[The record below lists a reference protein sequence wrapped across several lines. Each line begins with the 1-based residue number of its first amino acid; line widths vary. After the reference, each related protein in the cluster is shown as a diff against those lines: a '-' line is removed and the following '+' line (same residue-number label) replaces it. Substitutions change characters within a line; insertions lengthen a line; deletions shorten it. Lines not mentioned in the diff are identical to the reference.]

1 MNNGFFETRDTGLS
15 GYPSRLRFEW
25 WLIEQDVASNRS
37 RIGFKLFG
45 TGGTLAGAWS
55 TLFRAYVNVAGQ
67 EWNTGRHNL
76 YNGTVII
83 QGEKWISHDS
93 AGGGWFEVFSD
104 AAIYQNSNNSFG
116 KASWYLPTIP
126 RASQPSIT
134 SYPNNTPDFNLGDT
148 ITIHMNSV
156 NGAFRHNVY
165 FMYADKTYEVARDV
179 QFNCVFDTSKIA
191 EEIYK
196 ITTSKK
202 AYSGQIKVDTLF
214 NGNLTG
220 SKTCHYNAHLVG
232 VEPTFTEFAC
242 FDTNAATKAI
252 TGNDQVFIQGQSRLG
267 VKIAKEN
274 KAETKKYASMS
285 KYLASAFGVSV
296 TKNYSATDD
305 VQIDVGV
312 VNANSNQVVSV
323 SAIDSREF
331 STVVNKNIVVI
342 PYSVPTLVLSGGRIN
357 GFDRETKIKLSGT
370 FSRLT
375 IGNTQKNIINSKTG
389 VQFRIKPN
397 GSDWEEWINK
407 PFTIKDNT
415 IIVEDFIIGLDSDKS
430 YMLEAKITDSLT
442 SISIR
447 ILVPAGSPKFFIG
460 KDGRISIGDVPT
472 VDKPN
477 ANRGQLEVHGDI
489 YSNGYKLLADAP
501 GVVKPQNIKLASN
514 EELNNGW
521 TEIPIGHNISL
532 FIMTLKETPARDY
545 HIGWDGIPVDD
556 YPLPQNV
563 TILTGSINA
572 VATDA
577 AISFNIRPGIRT
589 LHDGSI
595 RNVADGVWKNNYSR
609 FVENCRVRW
618 SGFIIAQK

>member
-1 MNNGFFETRDTGLS
+1 MNNGNFETRDTGLS

-165 FMYADKTYEVARDV
+165 FMYADKTYEIARDV
-179 QFNCVFDTSKIA
+179 QFNCVFDTNKIA

-232 VEPTFTEFAC
+232 VEPTFTEFTC
-242 FDTNAATKAI
+242 FDTNNVTKAV

-274 KAETKKYASMS
+274 KAEAKKYASMS
-285 KYLASAFGVSV
+285 KYLASAFGVSS
-296 TKNYSATDD
+296 TKVFSDTAD
-305 VQIDVGV
+305 VQLDLGV
-312 VNANSNQVVSV
+312 VNANTNQVVSV
-323 SAIDSREF
+323 SALDSRDF
-331 STVVNKNIVVI
+331 ATVVRKNITVI
-342 PYSVPTLVLSGGRIN
+342 PYSRPTLNVSAGRKGNFENETIVKISGNITSLKIGSIEKNSVLSLRC
-357 GFDRETKIKLSGT
+357 RTKSSMDSDFGPA
-370 FSRLT
+370 
-375 IGNTQKNIINSKTG
+375 QNI
-389 VQFRIKPN
+389 
-397 GSDWEEWINK
+397 
-407 PFTIKDNT
+407 PFT
-415 IIVEDFIIGLDSDKS
+415 LDSDMVLRVPDFHVALDNTLKHT
-430 YMLEAKITDSLT
+430 LEFEITDKLSSVKVYAEIDVGIPIFRISTKTKKLYNNEERVLT
-442 SISIR
+442 EKDVIPADNIVGQPKTKYSTEE
-447 ILVPAGSPKFFIG
+447 ILVGTWI
-460 KDGRISIGDVPT
+460 DGRKIYRKVYSGKGDVPHEVQVDPCAT
-472 VDKPN
+472 VIDM
-477 ANRGQLEVHGDI
+477 RMM
-489 YSNGYKLLADAP
+489 
-501 GVVKPQNIKLASN
+501 VKNKA
-514 EELNNGW
+514 NNGSW
-521 TEIPIGHNISL
+521 RTVPWLYDTMDNSWVAGFYMDSL
-532 FIMTLKETPARDY
+532 RKVVVMQL
-545 HIGWDGIPVDD
+545 
-556 YPLPQNV
+556 
-563 TILTGSINA
+563 
-572 VATDA
+572 
-577 AISFNIRPGIRT
+577 
-589 LHDGSI
+589 
-595 RNVADGVWKNNYSR
+595 KNNMASAY
-609 FVENCRVRW
+609 W
-618 SGFIIAQK
+618 WHLIIDYCKDQEPIL

>member
-134 SYPNNTPDFNLGDT
+134 SYPNNTPDFNLGET

-165 FMYADKTYEVARDV
+165 FMYADKTYEIARDV

-267 VKIAKEN
+267 IKIAQEN
-274 KAETKKYASMS
+274 KAEAKKYASMS
-285 KYLASAFGVSV
+285 KYLASAFGVSA
-296 TKNYSATDD
+296 TKAFSDTVD
-305 VQIDVGV
+305 VQLDLGV
-312 VNANSNQVVSV
+312 VNANTNQVVSV
-323 SAIDSREF
+323 SALDSRDF
-331 STVVNKNIVVI
+331 ATVVRKNITVI
-342 PYSVPTLVLSGGRIN
+342 PYSRPTLNVSAGRKGNFENETIIKISSNITSLKIDNAERNGVLSLRC
-357 GFDRETKIKLSGT
+357 RTKSSMDSDFGAA
-370 FSRLT
+370 
-375 IGNTQKNIINSKTG
+375 QNI
-389 VQFRIKPN
+389 
-397 GSDWEEWINK
+397 
-407 PFTIKDNT
+407 PFT
-415 IIVEDFIIGLDSDKS
+415 LDSDTVLRVPDFHVALDNTLKHT
-430 YMLEAKITDSLT
+430 LEFEITDKLSSVKVYAEIDVGIPIFRISTKTKKLYNNEERVLT
-442 SISIR
+442 ENDVIPADNIVGQPKTKYSTEE
-447 ILVPAGSPKFFIG
+447 ILVGTWI
-460 KDGRISIGDVPT
+460 DGRKIYRKVYSGKGDVPHEVQVDPCAT
-472 VDKPN
+472 VIDM
-477 ANRGQLEVHGDI
+477 RMM
-489 YSNGYKLLADAP
+489 
-501 GVVKPQNIKLASN
+501 VKNKA
-514 EELNNGW
+514 NNGSW
-521 TEIPIGHNISL
+521 RTVPWLYDTMDNSWVAGFYMDSL
-532 FIMTLKETPARDY
+532 RKVVVMQL
-545 HIGWDGIPVDD
+545 
-556 YPLPQNV
+556 
-563 TILTGSINA
+563 
-572 VATDA
+572 
-577 AISFNIRPGIRT
+577 
-589 LHDGSI
+589 
-595 RNVADGVWKNNYSR
+595 KNNMASAY
-609 FVENCRVRW
+609 W
-618 SGFIIAQK
+618 WHLIIDYCKDQEPIL

>member
-45 TGGTLAGAWS
+45 TGGTLTGAWS

-134 SYPNNTPDFNLGDT
+134 SYPNNTPDFNLGET

-165 FMYADKTYEVARDV
+165 FMYADKTYEIARDV
-179 QFNCVFDTSKIA
+179 QFNCVFDTNKIA

-232 VEPTFTEFAC
+232 VEPTFTEFTC
-242 FDTNAATKAI
+242 FDTNNVTKAI
-252 TGNDQVFIQGQSRLG
+252 TGNDQVFIQGQSRLS
-267 VKIAKEN
+267 VKIAKEM
-274 KAETKKYASMS
+274 KAEAKKYASMS
-285 KYLASAFGVSV
+285 KYLASAFGVSA
-296 TKNYSATDD
+296 TKAFSDTTD
-305 VQIDVGV
+305 VQLDLGV
-312 VNANSNQVVSV
+312 VNANTNQVVSV
-323 SAIDSREF
+323 SALDSRDF
-331 STVVNKNIVVI
+331 ATVVRRNITVI
-342 PYSVPTLVLSGGRIN
+342 PYSRPTLNVSAGRKGN
-357 GFDRETKIKLSGT
+357 FENETIIKISSNITSLK
-370 FSRLT
+370 
-375 IGNTQKNIINSKTG
+375 IGNTEKNG
-389 VQFRIKPN
+389 VLSLRCRTKSSMD
-397 GSDWEEWINK
+397 SDFGPAQNI
-407 PFTIKDNT
+407 PFT
-415 IIVEDFIIGLDSDKS
+415 LDSDMVLRVPDFHVALDNTLKHT
-430 YMLEAKITDSLT
+430 LEFEITDKLSSVKVYAEIDVGIPIFRISTKTKKLYNNEERVLT
-442 SISIR
+442 ENDVIPADNIVGQPKTKYSTEE
-447 ILVPAGSPKFFIG
+447 ILVGTWI
-460 KDGRISIGDVPT
+460 DGRKIYRKVYSGKGDVPHEVQVDPCAT
-472 VDKPN
+472 VIDM
-477 ANRGQLEVHGDI
+477 RMM
-489 YSNGYKLLADAP
+489 
-501 GVVKPQNIKLASN
+501 VKNKA
-514 EELNNGW
+514 NNGSW
-521 TEIPIGHNISL
+521 RTVPWLYDTMDNSWVAGFYMDSL
-532 FIMTLKETPARDY
+532 RKVVVMQL
-545 HIGWDGIPVDD
+545 
-556 YPLPQNV
+556 
-563 TILTGSINA
+563 
-572 VATDA
+572 
-577 AISFNIRPGIRT
+577 
-589 LHDGSI
+589 
-595 RNVADGVWKNNYSR
+595 KNNMASAY
-609 FVENCRVRW
+609 W
-618 SGFIIAQK
+618 WHLIIDYCKDQEPIL

>member
-67 EWNTGRHNL
+67 EWNTGRHDL
-76 YNGTVII
+76 YNGSVII

-134 SYPNNTPDFNLGDT
+134 SYPNNTPDFNLGET

-179 QFNCVFDTSKIA
+179 QFNCVFDTNKIA

-232 VEPTFTEFAC
+232 VEPTFTEFTC

-267 VKIAKEN
+267 VKITEEK
-274 KAETKKYASMS
+274 KAEAKKYASMS
-285 KYLASAFGVSV
+285 KYLASAFGVSA
-296 TKNYSATDD
+296 TKGFSDTAD
-305 VQIDVGV
+305 VQLDLGV
-312 VNANSNQVVSV
+312 VNANTNQVVSI
-323 SAIDSREF
+323 SALDSRDF
-331 STVVNKNIVVI
+331 ATVVRKNITVI
-342 PYSVPTLVLSGGRIN
+342 PYSRPTLNVSAGRKGNFENETIVKISGNITSLKIGSTEKNGVLSLRC
-357 GFDRETKIKLSGT
+357 RTKSSMDSDFGP
-370 FSRLT
+370 
-375 IGNTQKNIINSKTG
+375 TQNI
-389 VQFRIKPN
+389 
-397 GSDWEEWINK
+397 
-407 PFTIKDNT
+407 PFT
-415 IIVEDFIIGLDSDKS
+415 LDSDMILRVPDFYVALDNTLKH
-430 YMLEAKITDSLT
+430 MLEFEITDKLSSVKVYVEIDVGIPIFRISTKTKKLYNNEERVLT
-442 SISIR
+442 EKDTISAENI
-447 ILVPAGSPKFFIG
+447 VGQPKTKYSTEKIEVG
-460 KDGRISIGDVPT
+460 TWIDGRKIYRKVYSGKGNVPREVT
-472 VDKPN
+472 VDRC
-477 ANRGQLEVHGDI
+477 ATVIDMRMM
-489 YSNGYKLLADAP
+489 
-501 GVVKPQNIKLASN
+501 VKNKA
-514 EELNNGW
+514 NNGSW
-521 TEIPIGHNISL
+521 RTVPWLYDTADNSWVAGFYLDSL
-532 FIMTLKETPARDY
+532 RSVVVMQLKEKMSDTYWWHMIIDY
-545 HIGWDGIPVDD
+545 CIDPESM
-556 YPLPQNV
+556 P
-563 TILTGSINA
+563 
-572 VATDA
+572 
-577 AISFNIRPGIRT
+577 
-589 LHDGSI
+589 
-595 RNVADGVWKNNYSR
+595 
-609 FVENCRVRW
+609 
-618 SGFIIAQK
+618 

>member
-126 RASQPSIT
+126 RASQPSII
-134 SYPNNTPDFNLGDT
+134 SYPNNTPDFNLGET

-156 NGAFRHNVY
+156 NRAFRHNVY
-165 FMYADKTYEVARDV
+165 FMYADKTYEIARDV
-179 QFNCVFDTSKIA
+179 QFNCVFDTNKIA

-232 VEPTFTEFAC
+232 VEPTFTEFTC

-267 VKIAKEN
+267 VKIAQEN
-274 KAETKKYASMS
+274 KAEAKKYASMS
-285 KYLASAFGVSV
+285 KYLASAFGVSA
-296 TKNYSATDD
+296 TKGFSDTAD
-305 VQIDVGV
+305 VQLDLGI
-312 VNANSNQVVSV
+312 VNANTNQVVSV
-323 SAIDSREF
+323 SALDSRDF
-331 STVVNKNIVVI
+331 ATIVRKNITVI
-342 PYSVPTLVLSGGRIN
+342 PYSRPTLNVSAGRKGNFENETIVKISGNIASL
-357 GFDRETKIKLSGT
+357 K
-370 FSRLT
+370 
-375 IGNTQKNIINSKTG
+375 IGNTERNGVLSLRCITKSSMDSDFGAAQNI
-389 VQFRIKPN
+389 
-397 GSDWEEWINK
+397 
-407 PFTIKDNT
+407 PFT
-415 IIVEDFIIGLDSDKS
+415 LDSDMVLRVPDFYVALDNTLKH
-430 YMLEAKITDSLT
+430 MLEFEITDKLSSVKVYAEIDVGIPILRISTKTKKLYNNEERVLT
-442 SISIR
+442 EKDVIPADNIVGQPKTKYSTEE
-447 ILVPAGSPKFFIG
+447 ILVGTWI
-460 KDGRISIGDVPT
+460 DGRKIYRKVYSGKGDVPHEVQVDPCAT
-472 VDKPN
+472 VIDM
-477 ANRGQLEVHGDI
+477 RMM
-489 YSNGYKLLADAP
+489 
-501 GVVKPQNIKLASN
+501 VKNKA
-514 EELNNGW
+514 NNGSW
-521 TEIPIGHNISL
+521 RTVPWLYDTMDNTWVAGFYMDSL
-532 FIMTLKETPARDY
+532 RKVVVMQL
-545 HIGWDGIPVDD
+545 
-556 YPLPQNV
+556 
-563 TILTGSINA
+563 
-572 VATDA
+572 
-577 AISFNIRPGIRT
+577 
-589 LHDGSI
+589 
-595 RNVADGVWKNNYSR
+595 KNNMASAY
-609 FVENCRVRW
+609 W
-618 SGFIIAQK
+618 WHLIIDYCKDQEPTL

>member
-134 SYPNNTPDFNLGDT
+134 SYPNNTPDFNLGET

-165 FMYADKTYEVARDV
+165 FMYADKAYEIARDV

-220 SKTCHYNAHLVG
+220 SKTCHYNAHLIE

-242 FDTNAATKAI
+242 FDTNAATKVI

-267 VKIAKEN
+267 IKIAKEN
-274 KAETKKYASMS
+274 KAEAKKYASMS
-285 KYLASAFGVSV
+285 KYLASAFGVSA
-296 TKNYSATDD
+296 TKAFSDTAD
-305 VQIDVGV
+305 VQLDIGV
-312 VNANSNQVVSV
+312 VNANTNQVVSV
-323 SAIDSREF
+323 SALDSRDF
-331 STVVNKNIVVI
+331 ATVVRKNITVI
-342 PYSVPTLVLSGGRIN
+342 PYSRPTLNVSAGRKGNFENETIIKISSNITSLKIDNAERNGVLSLRCRTKSSMD
-357 GFDRETKIKLSGT
+357 FDFGAA
-370 FSRLT
+370 
-375 IGNTQKNIINSKTG
+375 QNI
-389 VQFRIKPN
+389 
-397 GSDWEEWINK
+397 
-407 PFTIKDNT
+407 PFT
-415 IIVEDFIIGLDSDKS
+415 LDSDMVLRVPDFHVALDNTLKHT
-430 YMLEAKITDSLT
+430 LEFEITDKLSSVKVYAEIDVGIPIFRISTKTKKLYNNEERVLT
-442 SISIR
+442 ENDVIPADNIVGQPKTKYSTEE
-447 ILVPAGSPKFFIG
+447 ILVGTWI
-460 KDGRISIGDVPT
+460 DGRKIYRKVYSGKGDVPREVPVDRCAT
-472 VDKPN
+472 VIDM
-477 ANRGQLEVHGDI
+477 RMM
-489 YSNGYKLLADAP
+489 
-501 GVVKPQNIKLASN
+501 VKNKA
-514 EELNNGW
+514 NNGSW
-521 TEIPIGHNISL
+521 RTVPWLYDTMDNTWVAGFYMDSL
-532 FIMTLKETPARDY
+532 RKVVVMQL
-545 HIGWDGIPVDD
+545 
-556 YPLPQNV
+556 
-563 TILTGSINA
+563 
-572 VATDA
+572 
-577 AISFNIRPGIRT
+577 
-589 LHDGSI
+589 
-595 RNVADGVWKNNYSR
+595 KNNMASAY
-609 FVENCRVRW
+609 W
-618 SGFIIAQK
+618 WHLIIDYCKDQEPIL

>member
-134 SYPNNTPDFNLGDT
+134 SYPNNTPDFNLGET

-165 FMYADKTYEVARDV
+165 FMYADKTYEIARDV
-179 QFNCVFDTSKIA
+179 QFNCVFDTNKIA

-232 VEPTFTEFAC
+232 VEPTFTEFTC

-252 TGNDQVFIQGQSRLG
+252 TGNDQVFIQGQSRLS
-267 VKIAKEN
+267 VKIAKET
-274 KAETKKYASMS
+274 KAEAKKYASMS

-331 STVVNKNIVVI
+331 STVVNKNITVI
-342 PYSVPTLVLSGGRIN
+342 PYSRPTLNVSAGRKGNFENETIVKISGNITSLKIGSIEKNDVLSLRC
-357 GFDRETKIKLSGT
+357 RTKSSMDSDFGP
-370 FSRLT
+370 
-375 IGNTQKNIINSKTG
+375 TQNI
-389 VQFRIKPN
+389 
-397 GSDWEEWINK
+397 
-407 PFTIKDNT
+407 PFT
-415 IIVEDFIIGLDSDKS
+415 LDSDMILRVPDFYVALDNTLKH
-430 YMLEAKITDSLT
+430 MLEFEITDKLSSVKVYAEIDVGIPILRISTKTKKLYNNEERVLT
-442 SISIR
+442 EKDVIPADNIVGQPKTKYSTEE
-447 ILVPAGSPKFFIG
+447 ILVGTWI
-460 KDGRISIGDVPT
+460 DGRKIYRKVYSGKGDVPHEVQVDPCAT
-472 VDKPN
+472 VIDM
-477 ANRGQLEVHGDI
+477 RM
-489 YSNGYKLLADAP
+489 
-501 GVVKPQNIKLASN
+501 VVKNKA
-514 EELNNGW
+514 NNGSW
-521 TEIPIGHNISL
+521 RTVPWLYDTADNSWVAGFYLDSL
-532 FIMTLKETPARDY
+532 RSVIVMQLKENMRNAYWWHFVIDY
-545 HIGWDGIPVDD
+545 CIDSESMP
-556 YPLPQNV
+556 
-563 TILTGSINA
+563 
-572 VATDA
+572 
-577 AISFNIRPGIRT
+577 
-589 LHDGSI
+589 
-595 RNVADGVWKNNYSR
+595 
-609 FVENCRVRW
+609 
-618 SGFIIAQK
+618 

>member
-116 KASWYLPTIP
+116 TASWYLPTIP

-134 SYPNNTPDFNLGDT
+134 SYPNNTPDFNLGET

-165 FMYADKTYEVARDV
+165 FMYADKTYEIARDV
-179 QFNCVFDTSKIA
+179 QFNCVFDTNKIA

-232 VEPTFTEFAC
+232 VEPTFTEFTC
-242 FDTNAATKAI
+242 FDTNNVTKAI

-267 VKIAKEN
+267 VKIAKEK
-274 KAETKKYASMS
+274 KAEAKKYASMS
-285 KYLASAFGVSV
+285 KYLASAFGVSA
-296 TKNYSATDD
+296 TKGFSDTAD
-305 VQIDVGV
+305 VQLDLGV
-312 VNANSNQVVSV
+312 VNVNTTQVVSV
-323 SAIDSREF
+323 SALDSRDF
-331 STVVNKNIVVI
+331 ATVVRKNITVI
-342 PYSVPTLVLSGGRIN
+342 PYSRPTLNVSAGRKGNFENETIVKISGNITSLKIGSIEKNGVLSLRC
-357 GFDRETKIKLSGT
+357 RTKSSMDSDFGP
-370 FSRLT
+370 
-375 IGNTQKNIINSKTG
+375 TQNI
-389 VQFRIKPN
+389 
-397 GSDWEEWINK
+397 
-407 PFTIKDNT
+407 PFT
-415 IIVEDFIIGLDSDKS
+415 LDSDMILRVPDFYVALDNTLKH
-430 YMLEAKITDSLT
+430 MLEFEITDKLSSVKVYAEIDVGIPILRISTKTKKLYNNEERVLT
-442 SISIR
+442 EKDVIPADNIVGQPKTKYSTEE
-447 ILVPAGSPKFFIG
+447 ILVGTWI
-460 KDGRISIGDVPT
+460 DGRKIYRKVYSGKGDVPHEVQVDPCAT
-472 VDKPN
+472 VIDM
-477 ANRGQLEVHGDI
+477 RMM
-489 YSNGYKLLADAP
+489 
-501 GVVKPQNIKLASN
+501 VKNKA
-514 EELNNGW
+514 NNGSW
-521 TEIPIGHNISL
+521 RTVPWLYDTMDNSWVAGFYMDSL
-532 FIMTLKETPARDY
+532 RKVVVMQL
-545 HIGWDGIPVDD
+545 
-556 YPLPQNV
+556 
-563 TILTGSINA
+563 
-572 VATDA
+572 
-577 AISFNIRPGIRT
+577 
-589 LHDGSI
+589 
-595 RNVADGVWKNNYSR
+595 KNNMASAY
-609 FVENCRVRW
+609 W
-618 SGFIIAQK
+618 WHLIIDYCKDQEPTL

>member
-93 AGGGWFEVFSD
+93 AGGGWFEMFSD

-134 SYPNNTPDFNLGDT
+134 SYPNNTPDFNLGET
-148 ITIHMNSV
+148 IIIHMNSV

-165 FMYADKTYEVARDV
+165 FMYADKAYEIARDV
-179 QFNCVFDTSKIA
+179 QFNCVFYTNKIA

-232 VEPTFTEFAC
+232 VEPTFTEFTC

-267 VKIAKEN
+267 VKIAQEN
-274 KAETKKYASMS
+274 KAEAKKYASMS
-285 KYLASAFGVSV
+285 KYLASAFGI
-296 TKNYSATDD
+296 SATKAFSDTTD
-305 VQIDVGV
+305 VQLDLGV
-312 VNANSNQVVSV
+312 VNANTNQVVSV
-323 SAIDSREF
+323 SALDSRDF
-331 STVVNKNIVVI
+331 ATVVRKNITVI
-342 PYSVPTLVLSGGRIN
+342 PYSRPTLNVSAGRKGNFENETIIKISSNITSLKIDNAERNGVLSLRC
-357 GFDRETKIKLSGT
+357 RTKSSMDSDFGAA
-370 FSRLT
+370 
-375 IGNTQKNIINSKTG
+375 QNI
-389 VQFRIKPN
+389 
-397 GSDWEEWINK
+397 
-407 PFTIKDNT
+407 PFT
-415 IIVEDFIIGLDSDKS
+415 LDSDMVLRVPDFHVALDNTLKHT
-430 YMLEAKITDSLT
+430 LEFEITDKLSSVKVYAEIDVGIPIFRISTKTKKLYNNEERVLT
-442 SISIR
+442 ENDVIPADNIVGQPKTKYSTEE
-447 ILVPAGSPKFFIG
+447 ILVGTWI
-460 KDGRISIGDVPT
+460 DGRKIYRKVYSGKGDVPHEVQVDPCAT
-472 VDKPN
+472 VIDM
-477 ANRGQLEVHGDI
+477 RMM
-489 YSNGYKLLADAP
+489 
-501 GVVKPQNIKLASN
+501 VKNKASSGSWRTVPW
-514 EELNNGW
+514 LYDTRDNGW
-521 TEIPIGHNISL
+521 VAGFFMDSL
-532 FIMTLKETPARDY
+532 RKVVVMQL
-545 HIGWDGIPVDD
+545 
-556 YPLPQNV
+556 
-563 TILTGSINA
+563 
-572 VATDA
+572 
-577 AISFNIRPGIRT
+577 
-589 LHDGSI
+589 
-595 RNVADGVWKNNYSR
+595 KNNMASAY
-609 FVENCRVRW
+609 W
-618 SGFIIAQK
+618 WHLIIDYCKDQEPIL